1 MVDHEVRD
9 RVSEMLLAIER
20 RGIDAVRQY
29 SRDLDGWDPPDFQ
42 VTPGQVAAADDVVP
56 EAFKVAFRRSSATVA
71 AFARHQRSL
80 LVDTEYSPF
89 PGLVVG
95 HRQIPVST
103 IGSYMPGG
111 RFPIVSSP
119 LMSVIVPKVAGVE
132 RVIVC
137 TPPLPDGSGPTP
149 SMIWVANDAG
159 ADAIFA
165 LGGVP
170 ALAAMTFGLEG
181 MGPVD
186 MLCGAGNAYV
196 AEAKRQLFG
205 RVGIDLLAGP
215 SEVAVL
221 CDDAADPFLVAA
233 DLLGQAEHGP
243 NSPATVIARSETF
256 ARSVMAEIDRLLPTL
271 TNSAVAE
278 LAWRDYGQVL
288 VAGTREEAADMADW
302 VACEHL
308 EIHTVEDDW
317 YLGRL
322 RNYGSLFLGPDATVT
337 YSDKGCTGTNHT
349 LPTQAA
355 ARYTGGLSVAKFL
368 KTLTWQKVTDPVAA
382 KHIAEDAAA
391 FGPVDGLQ
399 AHAYT
404 AEVRLDRMKR

>member
-1 MVDHEVRD
+1 
-9 RVSEMLLAIER
+9 
-20 RGIDAVRQY
+20 
-29 SRDLDGWDPPDFQ
+29 
-42 VTPGQVAAADDVVP
+42 
-56 EAFKVAFRRSSATVA
+56 
-71 AFARHQRSL
+71 
-80 LVDTEYSPF
+80 
-89 PGLVVG
+89 
-95 HRQIPVST
+95 
-103 IGSYMPGG
+103 
-111 RFPIVSSP
+111 
-119 LMSVIVPKVAGVE
+119 MSVIVPKVAGVD

-149 SMIWVANDAG
+149 SMVWVANDAG
-159 ADAIFA
+159 ADAIFT

-170 ALAAMTFGLEG
+170 ALAAMAFGLEG

-186 MLCGAGNAYV
+186 MLCGAGNAFV

-221 CDDAADPFLVAA
+221 CDDSADAFLVAA

-256 ARSVMAEIDRLLPTL
+256 ARAVMDEIDRLLPTL
-271 TNSAVAE
+271 ANAVVAAA
-278 LAWRDYGQVL
+278 AWRDYGQVL
-288 VAGTREEAADMADW
+288 VAGSREEAADMADW

-317 YLGRL
+317 FLGRL
-322 RNYGSLFLGPDATVT
+322 RNYGSLFLGADATVT

-368 KTLTWQKVTDPVAA
+368 KTLTWQKVSDPALTR
-382 KHIAEDAAA
+382 HIAEDAAA

-404 AEVRLDRMKR
+404 AEIRLDRLDAIRH